1 MPTSSTP
8 VLVQTPKLGL
18 AQIVNADAS
27 NKKTVVTAGANG
39 SKLTALTAAS
49 DDTSARVVQV
59 IVTRSATDYVL
70 ASVSVP
76 AASGTDGTAAA
87 VNLINSAILPGLPVD
102 NDGQRYL
109 FLESGD
115 TLAVKSTTT
124 VTAGKTVSAAANF
137 GNF

>member
-39 SKLTALTAAS
+39 SKLTALTACS
-49 DDTSARVVQV
+49 DDTSARIVQV
-59 IVTRSATDYVL
+59 IVTRSATDYIL
-70 ASVSVP
+70 ASVPVP
-76 AASGTDGTAAA
+76 AGSGTDGSAAA
-87 VNLINSAILPGLPVD
+87 VNLLNATILPGLSID

-115 TLAVKSTTT
+115 TLAVKATTT
-124 VTAGKTVSAAANF
+124 VTAAKTVAIAAGF

>member
-18 AQIVNADAS
+18 VQILNADAS
-27 NKKTVVTAGANG
+27 NKKTVATAGANG
-39 SKLTALTAAS
+39 SKLTALTTSS

-59 IVTRSATDYVL
+59 IVTRSATDYIL
-70 ASVSVP
+70 AAVSVP
-76 AASGTDGTAAA
+76 AGSGTDGTAAA
-87 VNLINSAILPGLPVD
+87 VNLLNATILPGLSVD

-115 TLAVKSTTT
+115 TVAVKSTTT
-124 VTAGKTVSAAANF
+124 VTTAKTVSVAAGF

>member
-8 VLVQTPKLGL
+8 VLVQMPKLGL
-18 AQIVNADAS
+18 VQILNADAS
-27 NKKTVVTAGANG
+27 SKKTVVTAGANG
-39 SKLTALTAAS
+39 SKLTALTASS
-49 DDTSARVVQV
+49 DDTSARIIQL
-59 IVTRSATDYVL
+59 IVTRSATDYIL

-76 AASGTDGTAAA
+76 ASSGTDGTAAA
-87 VNLINSAILPGLPVD
+87 VNLLNPTILPGLSVD

-115 TLAVKSTTT
+115 TLTVKSTTT
-124 VTAGKTVSAAANF
+124 VTTAKTVSIAAGF